1 MHIYMQECPSFLIL
15 LPERMFNSLPKSL
28 FFLKKKE
35 CFNCSNTIVSPTL
48 PVNITKTSF

>member
-28 FFLKKKE
+28 FFKKKR
-35 CFNCSNTIVSPTL
+35 NALTAGNTIVSPTL